1 MNALLQ
7 GFGIGL
13 AIAAPV
19 GPIGMLCIRRSL
31 NEGARLGLATG
42 LGAATADALY
52 GLVVASGLT
61 LTGWLLSHGSL
72 LRALGALLLV
82 ALGLGV
88 WRRLL
93 QPPAAAGATAPA
105 RSTWAA
111 FAGTLLLTL
120 ANPAT
125 LVSFLGVVAA
135 LGQPGQ
141 GGSAYALV
149 LGVFLGSLAWWCFLV
164 ALVRATRHW
173 LPAWALRAID
183 VLTGALLVGTGL
195 WVAFSL
201 LKP

>member
-7 GFGIGL
+7 GLAIGL

-31 NEGARLGLATG
+31 SEGAHMGLATG

-61 LTGWLLSHGSL
+61 LTGWLLNHGSL
-72 LRALGALLLV
+72 LRAVGALLLI

-93 QPPAAAGATAPA
+93 QPPTVGGSTPPATSAAK
-105 RSTWAA
+105 A
-111 FAGTLLLTL
+111 FASTLLLTL

-135 LGQPGQ
+135 LGQPGR

-164 ALVRATRHW
+164 GLVRASRHL
-173 LPAWALRAID
+173 LPTWALRAID
-183 VLTGALLVGTGL
+183 VLTGALLTGTGL
-195 WVAFSL
+195 WVGWQL
-201 LKP
+201 LSA